1 MRRFADLFCIV
12 ILKNESLAVNR
23 PYRALPAYHESS
35 VESDV
40 RRKGPLRLC
49 RGHTPDG

>member
-1 MRRFADLFCIV
+1 MRRFADLFCII

-35 VESDV
+35 VHSDV
-40 RRKGPLRLC
+40 RRRARCAFAG
-49 RGHTPDG
+49 GHTPDG